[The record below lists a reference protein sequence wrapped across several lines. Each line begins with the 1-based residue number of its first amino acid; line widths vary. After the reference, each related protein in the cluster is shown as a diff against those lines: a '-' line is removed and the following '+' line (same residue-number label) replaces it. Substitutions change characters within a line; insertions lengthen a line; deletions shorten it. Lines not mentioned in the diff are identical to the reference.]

1 MIFRMIVALF
11 RGVPT
16 GRRLLVAVVRIIAR
30 DVGPNDGVACYF
42 FSEMEHGSFFCE
54 ASVGEGGGSGPSK
67 NAAGFFFSGAFLARG
82 LFLRRAARASCGAVC
97 LGRSF
102 RPSFFLAM
110 APVVDLATSAGGT
123 IARITT

>member
-11 RGVPT
+11 RGGPT

-82 LFLRRAARASCGAVC
+82 LFLRRVVWRGAVC
-97 LGRSF
+97 LGRSS
-102 RPSFFLAM
+102 RRDL
-110 APVVDLATSAGGT
+110 DLATSSAKQS
-123 IARITT
+123 IAHYVEHLGS